1 MAPGRDGGWVCIFAQ
16 DRRWSAVDEPA
27 LVASLAADAATPDA
41 ATPDAATPDGGAPGV
56 AGAAEVQLCAVRA
69 TLVRDAGAAGVD
81 EQRVHSAVD
90 QAAAA
95 LAQAPVRSFVGILV
109 ERAVREQLGLRPR
122 PP

>member
-27 LVASLAADAATPDA
+27 LVASLAADA

>member
-1 MAPGRDGGWVCIFAQ
+1 M
-16 DRRWSAVDEPA
+16 DEPA
-27 LVASLAADAATPDA
+27 LVASLAADA

>member
-1 MAPGRDGGWVCIFAQ
+1 MAPGRDGGRVCIYAQ

-27 LVASLAADAATPDA
+27 LAASLAA
-41 ATPDAATPDGGAPGV
+41 DAATPDGGAPGV
-56 AGAAEVQLCAVRA
+56 AGAADVQLCAVRA
-69 TLVRDAGAAGVD
+69 RLVRDAGAAGVD
-81 EQRVHSAVD
+81 EHRVHSAVD

-109 ERAVREQLGLRPR
+109 ERAVREQVGLRPR

>member
-1 MAPGRDGGWVCIFAQ
+1 M
-16 DRRWSAVDEPA
+16 DELA
-27 LVASLAADAATPDA
+27 LAASLAADAADA
-41 ATPDAATPDGGAPGV
+41 ATPRGGAPEVAGV
-56 AGAAEVQLCAVRA
+56 ADVQLCEVRA
-69 TLVRDAGAAGVD
+69 RLVRDAAAAGVD

-122 PP
+122 LP

>member
-1 MAPGRDGGWVCIFAQ
+1 MAPGRDGGWVGIFAQ

-27 LVASLAADAATPDA
+27 LVASLAADAATPD
-41 ATPDAATPDGGAPGV
+41 GGAPEV
-56 AGAAEVQLCAVRA
+56 AGAADVQLCAVRA
-69 TLVRDAGAAGVD
+69 RLVRDAGAAGVD
-81 EQRVHSAVD
+81 EHRVHSAVD